1 MLACYV
7 RFHVHCDL
15 CDGELNGFPDIA
27 PAILEAV
34 QLGWDV
40 GIEGADGFVTG
51 HIKAFCP
58 ACQAE
63 TANAER
69 GDQP

>member
-1 MLACYV
+1 M
-7 RFHVHCDL
+7 
-15 CDGELNGFPDIA
+15 A